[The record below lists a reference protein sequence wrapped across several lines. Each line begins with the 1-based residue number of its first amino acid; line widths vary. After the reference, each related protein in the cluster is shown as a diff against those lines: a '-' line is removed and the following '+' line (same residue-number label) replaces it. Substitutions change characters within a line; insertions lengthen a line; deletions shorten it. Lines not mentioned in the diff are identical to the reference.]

1 MTLRHMRIFV
11 VVCTHNS
18 ITKAAENLFLAQPT
32 VSLAIKEMEEYYGVS
47 LFNRI
52 SHKLYLSETGK
63 LFLSYATHIIELFD
77 ELDTRIKNWDT
88 IGTLR
93 IGASIT
99 TGTYLLPGLVS
110 EFYREH
116 PRIKVQAVIKNSEEL
131 EKLIMQGELDFAL
144 IEGEIHNSQI
154 KNEKLIEDRLALIC
168 GQTHPLANTG
178 SIDIKRLPGY
188 EFILREKGSGTREFF
203 DSILLVHNLTI
214 KPIWESVS
222 THAILNAISF
232 GLGLS
237 VLPHI
242 MVKPYLDTGRI
253 KEITI
258 KNIDFIRPFYIIYH
272 SNKFISDSAKDFM
285 DLCKAG
291 VKLQDMDSSL
301 PPLPGL

>member
-11 VVCTHNS
+11 AVCTHNS
-18 ITKAAENLFLAQPT
+18 ITKAADALFLAQPT

-52 SHKLYLSETGK
+52 SHKLYLSETGR

-77 ELDTRIKNWDT
+77 ELDAKIKNWDT
-88 IGTLR
+88 LGTLR

-110 EFYREH
+110 EFHKSH
-116 PRIKVQAVIKNSEEL
+116 PQIKVQAAIKNSEEL
-131 EKLIMQGELDFAL
+131 EKLIMLNDLDFAL

-154 KNEKLIEDRLALIC
+154 RSEKIMEDKLTLIC
-168 GQTHPLANTG
+168 GANHPMAGIDSTDIRQLA
-178 SIDIKRLPGY
+178 SYD
-188 EFILREKGSGTREFF
+188 FILREKGSGTREFF
-203 DSILLVHNLTI
+203 DSTLMVHNLTI

-222 THAILNAISF
+222 THAILNAVSC

-242 MVKPYLDTGRI
+242 MVKPYLDTGRV
-253 KEITI
+253 KEIKI
-258 KNIDFIRPFYIIYH
+258 NDADLVRPFYVIYH
-272 SNKFISDSAKDFM
+272 CNKFLSNSAKDFM
-285 DLCKAG
+285 ALCKFP
-291 VKLQDMDSSL
+291 VEIL
-301 PPLPGL
+301 